1 MDERSV
7 GVAPWGAPG
16 TPVLPAWFIEALSD
30 QALPWAITNSWP
42 ELRTFADLSRYWEV
56 ADEPLDRSRSQA
68 LVAAAQQVLGSGP
81 LEAIPAWVSADQLA
95 ALPLSVRVSNAIRR
109 GKLLPST
116 EPVTADQL
124 LQLPNFGFTS
134 LIELLCVLE
143 AAGPLEAAQ
152 RDLDGDSLAASSRG
166 PVPWAGAHTLAESL
180 VPVLLTARDVLDC
193 RTVADVLCSPRL
205 VDLLT
210 EVDMLETMRGL
221 QLDALPTGAG
231 PVSGLIDAVRRV
243 EAEHGPEN
251 IGLFIRHKVEKSD
264 TLVQLG
270 EERGVTRERIR
281 QLEAKVAKSLDAY
294 GGQHAA
300 VIASLVRSELPPI
313 VDSALVD
320 QQIEAMLLPAVEAAG
335 DDLSELA
342 SVLPQYLVRSRLALS
357 STGSLVLNDEGRKLL
372 DELSRLVVA
381 EADDVGLVD
390 LQAIVAREAPSG
402 LPIFDQ
408 LVALLGLK
416 RIGERVA
423 LRDTLRAR
431 AKLALLDIGRPA
443 TKEEIA
449 AAGGLALGT
458 LSSTLS
464 NIESIARA
472 DKDHWG
478 LTAWID
484 DVYEGIPAEI
494 QQRIDQ
500 HGGAVPL
507 SFLLQDIPERFRVT
521 EASVRSYVATRQF
534 SVVDGMVSIADESS
548 VAYRP
553 VEDVATRNADG
564 DLCWDFKVEA
574 RYFDGF
580 SITGFPP
587 ELARELGCGPNDRRD
602 VPVTVPAGC
611 GMASVIWR
619 LTSVNGAAEIGRARD
634 ALAQIGVAAGERA
647 RLVISRHGSVRF
659 ERIKSVD
666 LPLGSSAAGD
676 LLARLK
682 SRRRIS

>member
-1 MDERSV
+1 MDERWAD
-7 GVAPWGAPG
+7 VAPWGAPG
-16 TPVLPAWFIEALSD
+16 TPVLPARFIEVLGD
-30 QALPWAITNSWP
+30 QPLPLTISRSWP

-56 ADEPLDRSRSQA
+56 VDEPLDRSRSQA
-68 LVAAAQQVLGSGP
+68 LVAAAQQAVGAGS

-109 GKLLPST
+109 GKLLPSAQ
-116 EPVTADQL
+116 PVTTEQL
-124 LQLPNFGFTS
+124 LRLPNFGFTS
-134 LIELLCVLE
+134 LIDLLCVLE
-143 AAGPLEAAQ
+143 AAGPLGAPQ
-152 RDLDGDSLAASSRG
+152 RDLDADFPAAASKGSA
-166 PVPWAGAHTLAESL
+166 PWAGAATLVESL
-180 VPVLLTARDVLDC
+180 LPVLLTARDVLGC

-210 EVDMLETMRGL
+210 EVDMLETVHGL
-221 QLDALPTGAG
+221 GLDVLPADAG
-231 PVSGLIDAVRRV
+231 PVAGLIDAVRRV

-251 IGLFIRHKVEKSD
+251 LELLIRHKVKKSD

-281 QLEAKVAKSLDAY
+281 QLEARVAKALDTY

-300 VIASLVRSELPPI
+300 IIAALVRSELPPI

-320 QQIEAMLLPAVEAAG
+320 QQIETILLPAVAAVG
-335 DDLSELA
+335 DDLGGPA
-342 SVLPQYLVRSRLALS
+342 AVLPQYLVKSRLALS
-357 STGSLVLNDEGRKLL
+357 SEGPLALNDEGRKLL
-372 DELSRLVVA
+372 DELSRLVAA

-390 LQAIVAREAPSG
+390 LQAIVAREVPAG
-402 LPIFDQ
+402 LPILDR
-408 LVALLGLK
+408 LVAPLGLT
-416 RIGERVA
+416 RIGEHVA

-449 AAGGLALGT
+449 AAGGLAIGT

-494 QQRIDQ
+494 RQRIDQ

-521 EASVRSYVATRQF
+521 KASVRS
-534 SVVDGMVSIADESS
+534 
-548 VAYRP
+548 
-553 VEDVATRNADG
+553 
-564 DLCWDFKVEA
+564 
-574 RYFDGF
+574 
-580 SITGFPP
+580 
-587 ELARELGCGPNDRRD
+587 
-602 VPVTVPAGC
+602 
-611 GMASVIWR
+611 
-619 LTSVNGAAEIGRARD
+619 
-634 ALAQIGVAAGERA
+634 
-647 RLVISRHGSVRF
+647 
-659 ERIKSVD
+659 
-666 LPLGSSAAGD
+666 
-676 LLARLK
+676 
-682 SRRRIS
+682 